1 MTGGSDCCW
10 GCCCYWCYWC
20 EPLEILVL
28 LMLLELE
35 VTGVTAVTG
44 VAGQWG
50 YWGAAGGI
58 WRVTE
63 GLLVLLETGGNEAT
77 TVIENWGLLG
87 RLLCYWGRPAVTGA
101 TGLTGARATVGSWR
115 VRWGRCHDVRVSPMM
130 SACPMSIPHR
140 CLCPPRGYPCAP

>member
-77 TVIENWGLLG
+77 SYREPGVTGEVAVLLG
-87 RLLCYWGRPAVTGA
+87 AAGSYWCYWAHWGQGHSRVLEGA
-101 TGLTGARATVGSWR
+101 LGSL
-115 VRWGRCHDVRVSPMM
+115 S
-130 SACPMSIPHR
+130 
-140 CLCPPRGYPCAP
+140 